1 MLCSTISLTTMSEA
15 IIVACIASVGG
26 ILAAIMQG
34 LKKENKTDHA
44 YVANTLDRIEGR
56 MTADRVEGKTSSD
69 RIETKIDTHVRDH
82 ATDQL

>member
-1 MLCSTISLTTMSEA
+1 MSEA
-15 IIVACIASVGG
+15 IIVACIAAVGG

-34 LKKENKTDHA
+34 FKKENRDDHA
-44 YVANTLDRIEGR
+44 YVVNSLE
-56 MTADRVEGKTSSD
+56 